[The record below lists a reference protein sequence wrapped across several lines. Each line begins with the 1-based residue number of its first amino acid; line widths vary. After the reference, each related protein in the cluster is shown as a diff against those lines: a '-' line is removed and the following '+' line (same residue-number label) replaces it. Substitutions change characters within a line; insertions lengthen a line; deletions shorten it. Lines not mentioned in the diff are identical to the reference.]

1 MTDHLLDEKTA
12 ASLRERPLTYPE
24 VAATREVTLP
34 AGYHHVSRSARLGRG
49 QEQFDSAAT
58 ALFGWE
64 LQRRAGVRVLP
75 TTTTVTNGGDAVLL
89 LGFGQLAI
97 RAPVRVVYVVDE
109 PQRRGFAY
117 GTLGGHPESGEECFL
132 VELTEDGDVTC
143 RITAFSKPA
152 TWLTRLG
159 GPVARLTQ
167 RWVTGRYLAALAQ
180 K

>member
-1 MTDHLLDEKTA
+1 MTDHLLDQKTA
-12 ASLRERPLTYPE
+12 ASLRQRPLTYLE
-24 VAATREVTLP
+24 VGGTRAATLP
-34 AGYHHVSRSARLGRG
+34 SGYHHVSRSARLGRG
-49 QEQFDSAAT
+49 QEQFDTAAT

-75 TTTTVTNGGDAVLL
+75 TTTTVSDGGVAVLL
-89 LGFGQLAI
+89 LGLGRLAI
-97 RAPVRVVYVVDE
+97 QAPVRVVYVVDE

-117 GTLGGHPESGEECFL
+117 GTLGGHPESGEESFL
-132 VELTEDGDVTC
+132 VELTADGDVIC
-143 RITAFSKPA
+143 RITAFSRPA